1 MSRTGEIYPLTAQYE
16 VSESKRTLFDF
27 FLSVEGMYTAYSH
40 ERYYV
45 RPEELVDSKE
55 DGQYYRKGYNE
66 AFS

>member
-40 ERYYV
+40 ERYYISFIFFPFV
-45 RPEELVDSKE
+45 
-55 DGQYYRKGYNE
+55 
-66 AFS
+66 FSVAYP